1 MHKTWIEST
10 FYSKLHL
17 DYMPISLCQSYTY
30 TNPIVNQPTSS
41 CQLQILYPLVYSK
54 HYIHEVSCIIL
65 KWPNHSHHPWTDYS
79 YPLGQQC
86 FQRELTV
93 FQPSGSRKA
102 VILVLSPGIGP
113 GCRVIFPPTSWMT
126 WLTTSAL
133 LYTSSVPIA
142 TWNGYHNNQKQLKK
156 FPNWINFQKGF
167 QNISK

>member
-1 MHKTWIEST
+1 MVHKTWIEST

-65 KWPNHSHHPWTDYS
+65 KWPNNSHHPWTDYS

-86 FQRELTV
+86 FQNQISKKDIKL
-93 FQPSGSRKA
+93 
-102 VILVLSPGIGP
+102 LVLKRTYS
-113 GCRVIFPPTSWMT
+113 FPAIWIQESGNLGVESRNWP
-126 WLTTSAL
+126 WLSSNLSSDLLNDMVGNLSTFVYIISANSNL
-133 LYTSSVPIA
+133 E
-142 TWNGYHNNQKQLKK
+142 
-156 FPNWINFQKGF
+156 WIPQ
-167 QNISK
+167 